1 MAIKGLKELL
11 EKHGKEPLTAEQ
23 FEDELNKILPETH
36 IPKNVYNELNEKYK
50 MLDKQKKDTDTLLA
64 EANGKLKDSTEFEG
78 KYKAL
83 LSQQKEDSEK
93 YERQIADMKRGY
105 AIDSALSKAGARNA
119 KAVKALLDESKI
131 TLGADGSFIGI
142 DEQIMS
148 IKKDNDF
155 LFAST
160 DSGKRPSFG
169 GDGGGRDSAGDS
181 FAKSISQAM
190 GVSD

>member
-160 DSGKRPSFG
+160 DSGKKPSFG
-169 GDGGGRDSAGDS
+169 GDGGGRDSANDTVAS
-181 FAKSISQAM
+181 SIARAM
-190 GVSD
+190 GIKD